1 MYYLYIVKCA
11 DGTFYTGITTE
22 VARRMREHNGAAHGA
37 KYTAARRPVRLVFS
51 RAFANRSRAA
61 RAEARLKRLSRAE
74 KKSVINGKIVL

>member
-1 MYYLYIVKCA
+1 MYYLYILQCA

-22 VARRMREHNGAAHGA
+22 LARRVREHNQAAHGA

-51 RAFANRSRAA
+51 RSFANRSRAA
-61 RAEARLKRLSRAE
+61 RAEVRLKRLSRTE